1 MTYDVVLP
9 TLFQYQRPL
18 TCVPFS
24 FELGHDLTRNAAPI
38 QIQVIQVH
46 VDFEGFS
53 MAFPHPKPTC
63 FSTSTERP
71 KVWMENCRAAVL
83 RRLGKLGNVSI
94 LENSRD
100 LRWKKRGHS
109 DHDIP
114 WPMTLWR
121 FVKTQTP
128 TQKQIRKLL
137 GMLGLL
143 DIYGWSSSLHL
154 TKNGISMGIDPKPC
168 HCCDIF

>member
-1 MTYDVVLP
+1 MAIFNSYVKLPEGMTYDVVLP

-100 LRWKKRGHS
+100 LRWKKGVILTMTYR
-109 DHDIP
+109 DP
-114 WPMTLWR
+114 WLYGDSSKHRHLPKNRSENCWECWGFWIFMD
-121 FVKTQTP
+121 
-128 TQKQIRKLL
+128 
-137 GMLGLL
+137 GLHHF
-143 DIYGWSSSLHL
+143 I
-154 TKNGISMGIDPKPC
+154 
-168 HCCDIF
+168 